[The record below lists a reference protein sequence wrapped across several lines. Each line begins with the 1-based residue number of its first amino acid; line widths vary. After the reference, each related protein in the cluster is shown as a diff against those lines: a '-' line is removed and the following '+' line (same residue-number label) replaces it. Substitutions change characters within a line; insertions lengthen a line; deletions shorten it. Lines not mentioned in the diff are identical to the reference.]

1 VEAAV
6 NTWNSIAWFPICVG
20 LTGAGLVLGWFTWRR
35 RGLRRGVRVGAWSL
49 VPLALYLTGSI
60 LLVGR
65 IGSAVV
71 NFAQSFVFSPKT
83 WSGVILLVL
92 VALILLVSGGI
103 PLLSSGRRRARKK
116 ELKQASR
123 ETQATT
129 AGSAVALSA
138 SRGDRAAVEPTTAA
152 AAKVPAKRGK
162 GGSDDDALDADV
174 AEILRRRGI
183 K

>member
-1 VEAAV
+1 M

-20 LTGAGLVLGWFTWRR
+20 LTGAGLVLSWFTWRR
-35 RGLRRGVRVGAWSL
+35 RGLRRGIRVGGWSL

-71 NFAQSFVFSPKT
+71 NFAQSFVFSAKT
-83 WSGVILLVL
+83 WSGVVLLAVA
-92 VALILLVSGGI
+92 ALILMVSGGI
-103 PLLSSGRRRARKK
+103 PLLTSGRKRARKK
-116 ELKQASR
+116 ELRQASR
-123 ETQATT
+123 EAQATT
-129 AGSAVALSA
+129 TGSAVTVSA
-138 SRGDRAAVEPTTAA
+138 AGPGKRTAVEPTAA
-152 AAKVPAKRGK
+152 APAKVPAKGGK
-162 GGSDDDALDADV
+162 GGSDDDGLDADV

>member
-20 LTGAGLVLGWFTWRR
+20 LTGAGLVLSWFTWRR
-35 RGLRRGVRVGAWSL
+35 RGLRRGIRVGAWSL

-92 VALILLVSGGI
+92 AAGILLVSGGI
-103 PLLSSGRRRARKK
+103 PLLTSGRRRARKK

-123 ETQATT
+123 EATT
-129 AGSAVALSA
+129 TGSTVAVSAG
-138 SRGDRAAVEPTTAA
+138 RGERAAVEPTTAA
-152 AAKVPAKRGK
+152 PAKVPAKRGK
-162 GGSDDDALDADV
+162 GGSDDDGLDADV

>member
-6 NTWNSIAWFPICVG
+6 NTWNSIAWFPVCVG
-20 LTGAGLVLGWFTWRR
+20 LTGAGLVLSWFTWRR
-35 RGLRRGVRVGAWSL
+35 RGLRRAIRVGAWSL

-71 NFAQSFVFSPKT
+71 NFAQSFAFSPKT

-92 VALILLVSGGI
+92 AAAILLASGGI
-103 PLLSSGRRRARKK
+103 PLLTSGRRRARKK
-116 ELKQASR
+116 ELKQSGRQA
-123 ETQATT
+123 QATT
-129 AGSAVALSA
+129 SGSAVAVSA
-138 SRGDRAAVEPTTAA
+138 GRGDRAAVEPTTAA
-152 AAKVPAKRGK
+152 PAKVPAKRVK
-162 GGSDDDALDADV
+162 GSSDDDGLDADV

>member
-1 VEAAV
+1 M

-20 LTGAGLVLGWFTWRR
+20 LTGAGLVLSWFTWRR
-35 RGLRRGVRVGAWSL
+35 RGLRRAIRVGAWSL

-92 VALILLVSGGI
+92 AAGILLVSGGI
-103 PLLSSGRRRARKK
+103 PLLTSGRRRTRKK

-123 ETQATT
+123 EATA
-129 AGSAVALSA
+129 AGSAVAVSA
-138 SRGDRAAVEPTTAA
+138 GRGDRAAVEPTTAA
-152 AAKVPAKRGK
+152 PGKVPAKRGK
-162 GGSDDDALDADV
+162 GGSDDDGLDADV
-174 AEILRRRGI
+174 ADILRRRGI